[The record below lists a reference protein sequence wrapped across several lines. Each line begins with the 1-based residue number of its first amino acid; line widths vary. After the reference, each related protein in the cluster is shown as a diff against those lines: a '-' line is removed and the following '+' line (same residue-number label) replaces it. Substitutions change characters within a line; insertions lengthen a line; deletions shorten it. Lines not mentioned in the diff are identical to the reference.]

1 MIDVAVIIVSWN
13 VRDYLSNCLRSVCP
27 EINRPGLSGKAF
39 VVDNRSTD
47 GTVDL
52 VRNLFTS
59 VELIANEENVGFGAA
74 NNQGMAAA
82 AELKPRY
89 YFLLNPDTVVQ
100 PGSIAKMVKFMDKTP
115 QAGVTGAR
123 LLYGNGRF
131 QHSAFR
137 FPGIGQLLFDLFPMR
152 PHRLYDTRINGR
164 YPRRYYR
171 ANRQPFAVDHT
182 LGATMLVR
190 ASVAEQTHGFDE
202 AYALYCEE
210 IDWSWRIRKAG
221 WDIYTAPTAEIT
233 HYGGESSKQAPI
245 QSLIALWR
253 SRAQLY
259 HQHHNRLKAR
269 IATRLVT
276 IGMTR
281 KAQRATDPD
290 YRQAYL
296 DIVDI
301 WQGMNK

>member
-1 MIDVAVIIVSWN
+1 MIDVAIIIVSWN

-27 EINRPGLSGKAF
+27 EINRPGLTGKVF

-59 VELIANEENVGFGAA
+59 VELIANEENIGFGAA

-82 AELKPRY
+82 AGLKPRY

-100 PGSIAKMVKFMDKTP
+100 PGSIAKMVKFMDETP

-137 FPGIGQLLFDLFPMR
+137 FPGIGQLIFDLFPIR
-152 PHRLYDTRINGR
+152 PYQLYDSRLNGR

-171 ANRQPFAVDHT
+171 ANRRPFPVDHT

-190 ASVAEQTHGFDE
+190 ASVAAQTQGFDE

-221 WDIYTAPTAEIT
+221 WDIYAAPTAEIT

-245 QSLIALWR
+245 QSTIALWR

-259 HQHHNRLKAR
+259 HQHHGRLKAR

-281 KAQRATDPD
+281 KAQRATDPE

-296 DIVDI
+296 DIINI